1 MYSKKLFLLL
11 IIVSFNYV
19 IYGQKKKAF
28 LIGIDGL
35 QYEQITLNKTPNL
48 DKFNIKKGYTGGIY
62 GTPSEQSTVSS
73 PGWMSILTGVWYDQH
88 NIKINTKEKLCKA
101 PSIFKFI
108 REHNKDYYT
117 ISVSTWKGLNLLLKQ
132 DMYQVNFATIG
143 GNDILSS
150 KLTIDQITEYGP
162 DFGFIQLDEIDHIG
176 HVNGFGKQYSEK
188 IEETDSIIGN
198 ILIAIKKRE
207 NKYNEDWLIMIVTDH
222 GRDDKGRAH
231 GKQEIN
237 QKTIFVGMNKE
248 GNDLFENSSNQKTIK
263 SYKDLETLIPQT
275 SIVPTILKH
284 LDIPVKE
291 EWKLDAK
298 PLINE

>member
-1 MYSKKLFLLL
+1 MIS
-11 IIVSFNYV
+11 IIF
-19 IYGQKKKAF
+19 
-28 LIGIDGL
+28 
-35 QYEQITLNKTPNL
+35 
-48 DKFNIKKGYTGGIY
+48 
-62 GTPSEQSTVSS
+62 
-73 PGWMSILTGVWYDQH
+73 
-88 NIKINTKEKLCKA
+88 KINTKEKLCKA

-132 DMYQVNFATIG
+132 DMYEVNFATIG

-207 NKYNEDWLIMIVTDH
+207 NKYNEDWLVMIVTDH
-222 GRDDKGRAH
+222 GRDDKGRGH

-248 GNDLFENSSNQKTIK
+248 GNDLFKNSSNQKTIK

-284 LDIPVKE
+284 LDIPVRE

-298 PLINE
+298 PLKNE